1 METTM
6 SSIAGTK
13 DARSASNNVAQYVA
27 AHPTLKIIGQQPDRI
42 EVMDTPAKLRE
53 WRELVANSITKIPEL
68 GYTEPSG
75 DGQTAT
81 YSYVGDKPVAV
92 DHDCET

>member
-1 METTM
+1 
-6 SSIAGTK
+6 
-13 DARSASNNVAQYVA
+13 
-27 AHPTLKIIGQQPDRI
+27 
-42 EVMDTPAKLRE
+42 MDTPAKLRE

-81 YSYVGDKPVAV
+81 YSYVGDRPVAV